1 MKPFRSGFAEVDGLR
16 LHYLDWPGSEPTVLC
31 LPGITANAH
40 AFAGLAEE
48 LGPRHRVVAMDLRGR
63 GESDKPASGYDIG
76 THVADVAGL
85 LDGVGLRRLVVV
97 GWSLGAKVALALA
110 ATHPQRVERLVLLDP
125 PVETSPAAVAALGA
139 FWSRLDDTY
148 DSVEAFLARTRASWV
163 FTDWSPYVDR
173 YLRADVEEGSDGVVR
188 HRVPGHVPKDELRA
202 EDRYPTRSFYGRV
215 NCPVLILRATRP
227 LVREGDE
234 VLAAEDAREMATSL
248 PQGRLIEVDEANHFS
263 IVLGKPAQVLQAV
276 TAFLGDR
283 PGDPAVEPETR
294 ASDRPPAAERLR

>member
-1 MKPFRSGFAEVDGLR
+1 MRPFRSGFAEVDGLR
-16 LHYLDWPGSEPTVLC
+16 LHYLDWPGREPTVLC

-48 LGPRHRVVAMDLRGR
+48 LSPRHRVVAMDLRGR
-63 GESDKPASGYDIG
+63 GESDKPASGYDVG

-85 LDGVGLRRLVVV
+85 VDGVGIRRLVVV
-97 GWSLGAKVALALA
+97 GWSLGAKVALALTA
-110 ATHPQRVERLVLLDP
+110 AHPQRVERLVLLDP

-148 DSVEAFLARTRASWV
+148 DSVDAFLARMRASWV
-163 FTDWSPYVDR
+163 FTDWSPYVER

-188 HRVPGHVPKDELRA
+188 HRVPRHVPRDELRA
-202 EDRYPTRSFYGRV
+202 EDRYPTRSFYSRIS
-215 NCPVLILRATRP
+215 CPVLILRAVRP

-248 PQGRLIEVDEANHFS
+248 SQGSVIDIDEANHFS
-263 IVLGKPAQVLQAV
+263 ILLGTPPRVLQAV
-276 TAFLGDR
+276 TTFLGDR
-283 PGDPAVEPETR
+283 PGVPAAEPETR
-294 ASDRPPAAERLR
+294 ATDGPRSGETLR